1 MILKKLTT
9 KCGNELSW
17 RLYAKGIEKTKCSFL
32 SSAKTTI
39 EGVKAIS
46 SKFRSIS
53 LPLIRAFP
61 ELIAMNVIGVQAM
74 TSPVGLAYASRFR
87 FQNEMDLYNE
97 LV

>member
-17 RLYAKGIEKTKCSFL
+17 RKDAKGIEKTKCSFFY
-32 SSAKTTI
+32 SAKTSI

>member
-17 RLYAKGIEKTKCSFL
+17 YKGTKGREKTKCSFL